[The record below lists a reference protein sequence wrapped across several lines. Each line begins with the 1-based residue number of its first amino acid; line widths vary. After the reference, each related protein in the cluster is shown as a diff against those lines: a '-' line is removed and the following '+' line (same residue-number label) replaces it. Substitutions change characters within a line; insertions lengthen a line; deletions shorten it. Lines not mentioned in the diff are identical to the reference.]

1 MIAEHDTATRAG
13 RWAAGMPPA
22 NSVAAADRSALAD
35 QPDSE
40 RHSGGQPSAE
50 VLRAVAEAVR
60 PAFPRPSHATEL
72 VLIDVDPRRLHA
84 FWNVS
89 LEHVQEAR
97 AELADGGAAP
107 LILRVTA
114 IEEGGERPVAHDV
127 EVQGLQSQTYV
138 EIWDEPRRYRA
149 RLGLRRDD
157 GTLSALVESNVL
169 ALPAIGPAAASV
181 HEETSRSGEGAA
193 ADGGVAT
200 EVAAEAATELPL
212 ETMLAGSSFALG
224 REQGGLELSA
234 ELHVFGRARI
244 GAELHLFGRR
254 IALRPDGSF
263 SVTRPLP
270 HGSAVMK
277 ALLADFAASAE

>member
-1 MIAEHDTATRAG
+1 
-13 RWAAGMPPA
+13 MPPA

-157 GTLSALVESNVL
+157 GMLAALVESNVL

-193 ADGGVAT
+193 ADGGVA
-200 EVAAEAATELPL
+200 AEAAAELPL

-254 IALRPDGSF
+254 VTLRPDGSF